1 MTEIKL
7 LAIDLAKRVFQL
19 HGVDASGAKVLERRL
34 MRDQLEPFVAGL
46 PACEIAMEACGSA
59 HDWGRRFTALGHRVR
74 LLPPPEVARLVD
86 RRKKNDWRDARA
98 IALAARLE
106 HVRPVPLKSAEAQAE
121 QFEHRRR
128 AQLIKAR
135 TGAINLLRS
144 MLLEFG
150 IAVPKGPKSLKRRRE
165 GVQISAPFRAMPAA
179 CQTMAAELFAQID
192 ELDTAV
198 AAADRRIVVLV
209 KQRPASRR
217 LLTIPGI
224 GPLNA
229 SAVPAAIPDI
239 HAYAHGRAFAAS
251 LGLVPKQNSSGEKV
265 VLGPIT
271 KRGNRYLRTLL
282 IHAGRA
288 LLVKAR
294 RTDNPEDGLLVWAK
308 TLLRRMPWNR
318 AAVALANK
326 LARIVWAVLASNQ
339 PYRPRPI

>member
-19 HGVDASGAKVLERRL
+19 HGVDASGAKVFERRL
-34 MRDQLEPFVAGL
+34 IRDQLEPFVAGL

-128 AQLIKAR
+128 AQLIKSR

-150 IAVPKGPKSLKRRRE
+150 IAVPKGPESLNRRRE
-165 GVQISAPFRAMPAA
+165 GLMASAPFQAIPSGCQALAA
-179 CQTMAAELFAQID
+179 DLFVQIR
-192 ELDTAV
+192 ELDAAV
-198 AAADRRIVVLV
+198 AAADRRIGALV
-209 KQRPASRR
+209 KQRPASRL

-224 GPLNA
+224 GPINA
-229 SAVPAAIPDI
+229 SAAPAAIPDI
-239 HAYAHGRAFAAS
+239 RAYANGRAFAAA

-282 IHAGRA
+282 VHAGRA
-288 LLVKAR
+288 VLVKAR
-294 RTDNPEDGLLVWAK
+294 RIEAPQDGLLAWAK

>member
-19 HGVDASGAKVLERRL
+19 HGIDASGAKVLERRL
-34 MRDQLEPFVAGL
+34 MRDQLELFVAAL

-59 HDWGRRFTALGHRVR
+59 HDWGRRFAALGHQVR
-74 LLPPPEVARLVD
+74 LLPPLEVARLVD

-106 HVRPVPLKSAEAQAE
+106 HVRAVPLKSAEAQAE

-128 AQLIKAR
+128 TQLIKTR
-135 TGAINLLRS
+135 TGAINLLRA

-150 IAVPKGPKSLKRRRE
+150 IAVPKGPQSLKRQRA
-165 GVQISAPFRAMPAA
+165 GLIASARYRAVPLPCQALAA
-179 CQTMAAELFAQID
+179 DLFGQID

-198 AAADRRIVVLV
+198 AAADRRIAALV
-209 KQRPASRR
+209 KQRPASRL

-224 GPLNA
+224 GPINA
-229 SAVPAAIPDI
+229 SAAHAAIPDI
-239 HAYAHGRAFAAS
+239 HAYANGRAFAAA
-251 LGLVPKQNSSGEKV
+251 LGLVPKQDSSGEKV

-282 IHAGRA
+282 VHAGRA
-288 LLVKAR
+288 LLVMAR
-294 RTDNPEDGLLVWAK
+294 RTKIPHDGLLAWAK
-308 TLLRRMPWNR
+308 KLLRRMPWNR

-326 LARIVWAVLASNQ
+326 LARIVWAVLAFNQ
-339 PYRPRPI
+339 PYQPRPL